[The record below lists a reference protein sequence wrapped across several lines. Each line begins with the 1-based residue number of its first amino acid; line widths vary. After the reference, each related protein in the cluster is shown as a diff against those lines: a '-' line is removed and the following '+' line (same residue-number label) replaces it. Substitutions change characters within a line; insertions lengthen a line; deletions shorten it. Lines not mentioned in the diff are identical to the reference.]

1 MNFNTHSNLRNQHAF
16 LSPSNF
22 YWIND
27 DEEKLIT
34 RWTNSKA
41 TELGTKLH
49 AYAEDSI
56 RLRRRQ
62 LKNKDSV
69 NMFINDAIGYRME
82 AEQTLYYSENC
93 FGTADAICMHEN
105 EKILRIHD
113 LKTGEIPGHM
123 EQLMIYAA
131 LFFLEYRE
139 WKPMYLKT
147 ELRIYQFGEIQKYI
161 PNETELEQYMDKIR
175 RADEIIRKQAVLAV

>member
-1 MNFNTHSNLRNQHAF
+1 MIWNRHSNLKSQHAF

-22 YWIND
+22 YWVND
-27 DEEKLIT
+27 DEEKLIS
-34 RWTNSKA
+34 RWNNSKA
-41 TELGTKLH
+41 TEMGTRLH
-49 AYAEDSI
+49 AYAEESI
-56 RLRRRQ
+56 RLARRQ

-93 FGTADAICMHEN
+93 FGTADAICLHDN

-123 EQLMIYAA
+123 EQLLIYAA

-139 WKPMYLKT
+139 WRPGSITT
-147 ELRIYQFGEIQKYI
+147 ELRIYQHGDIQKYL
-161 PNETELEQYMDKIR
+161 PNETELEQYMDRIR
-175 RADEIIRKQAVLAV
+175 RADEIIRRQAAMM